1 MPLPENPNLQQVLD
15 NPELLAGFQHFNE
28 AQIFDPKPVPF
39 LLAVQEFKKAALDP
53 KTSVQQLSEMAS
65 QIATEY
71 VKPDGYILVG
81 SGIGTADD
89 FMNIPATMSR
99 DTNENVAKVN
109 QMARGEIPLDRQGIA
124 STFDAAD
131 TEMRQT
137 LGTGGNNLD
146 QWKRSPQ
153 FGLDMEKA
161 HAAITTAEDRIK
173 QLESRAEK
181 LQTSRWERFKAA
193 FNGGAKKELADIVQ
207 KVDQAKMEI
216 MQRTDPKR
224 FETIQSEKQKM
235 AEKLGEK
242 QTRLAP
248 NAETLKDASVRLG
261 LENTG
266 LTSGMSQ
273 QERAGLEKIVAKQD
287 ASEKLGQQ
295 KEELTKSVS
304 VGEALKGK
312 VGNTPAQ
319 SQRGPHV

>member
-15 NPELLAGFQHFNE
+15 NPELLAGFQNYNE
-28 AQIFDPKPVPF
+28 TRIFDPKPVPF
-39 LLAVQEFKKAALDP
+39 LLAVQEFRKAALDP
-53 KTSVQQLSEMAS
+53 QTSMERLNEMAS
-65 QIATEY
+65 KIATDF
-71 VKPDGYILVG
+71 VKPDDYVQVG
-81 SGIGTADD
+81 SGIGTAED
-89 FMNIPATMSR
+89 FMNIPSTMSR
-99 DTNENVAKVN
+99 ETNANVADIGR
-109 QMARGEIPLDRQGIA
+109 MARGEIPIPSRQDLA

-131 TEMRQT
+131 GEMRRVI
-137 LGTGGNNLD
+137 GDRGNNLD
-146 QWKRSPQ
+146 NWKRSTQ
-153 FGLDMEKA
+153 FQGDMEKA
-161 HAAITTAEDRIK
+161 QAITTAEDRIK

-181 LQTSRWERFKAA
+181 LQNSRWERFKAA
-193 FNGGAKKELADIVQ
+193 FSGGAKKELVEIVQ

-216 MQRTDPKR
+216 LQKRDPQT

-242 QTRLAP
+242 QVRLAP

-273 QERAGLEKIVAKQD
+273 QERAGLEKVVAKQE

-312 VGNTPAQ
+312 LNNAPTQG
-319 SQRGPHV
+319 QRGPRI